1 MSEIL
6 SEVTEDV
13 VLVTRRVT
21 GFRCDICGKNVPLD
35 KRNDSIYFKVTTGD
49 DSDCDCE
56 YIEYQDICPDCI
68 LEFVEGYLKNANGT
82 SRYIGIETRYA
93 TAYKRYDDGKDHV
106 KRRII
111 DICEKED

>member
-1 MSEIL
+1 MCEIL

-21 GFRCDICGKNVPLD
+21 GFRCDICGKNIPLD
-35 KRNDSIYFKVTTGD
+35 KRNESIYFKVTTGD
-49 DSDCDCE
+49 DDCE
-56 YIEYQDICPDCI
+56 LRIEYYQDICPDCVNKFI
-68 LEFVEGYLKNANGT
+68 ADYLGNANGT

-111 DICEKED
+111 NIREKED